1 MEVEQRLRT
10 TDDLR
15 IRYDTL
21 FWIKH
26 RQILAS
32 EIRLRLVED
41 VRSIATTTT
50 KILDKGEKTDE
61 TNSAIIFFHSQ
72 PSLTDKMKP
81 FHCLQVAH
89 NDILE
94 KP

>member
-41 VRSIATTTT
+41 VRSIATTT
-50 KILDKGEKTDE
+50 KKSWIKGK
-61 TNSAIIFFHSQ
+61 N
-72 PSLTDKMKP
+72 
-81 FHCLQVAH
+81 
-89 NDILE
+89 
-94 KP
+94 